1 MTLFDHPLPNISSR
15 LMETKETIRGNMKK
29 SVLGCWAVKPRCDP
43 PEEHSMFA
51 SLKMPLTFRE
61 PYMPGGGN

>member
-1 MTLFDHPLPNISSR
+1 MALFAHPLPNISSR
-15 LMETKETIRGNMKK
+15 LMERKETIQGNTKK
-29 SVLGCWAVKPRCDP
+29 SMLGCWAIKP

-61 PYMPGGGN
+61 TYRPGAGN